1 MSVQL
6 KPGVVAHVPV
16 GELERDPDQ
25 PRKEFDEN
33 YLRELGETMKIKI
46 RHPLKI
52 RVVGKRKVI
61 FDGECRWRAAK
72 LVKIAKVPCLLEE
85 GNEDSIERAA
95 GQLHTSQQRK
105 NLSPLEIAE
114 FLVDLQKREKK
125 STNELL
131 AALAKAGIKDMGVV
145 KMESVMRLVELP
157 AWLKN
162 GINEGKFTPA
172 HGAAAVAALGYP
184 EVLKDLQVGIEDRM
198 DWQGSLTAKE
208 FADEVTNAFT
218 TVGHDLNQEHGAPKD
233 IRQFAIAVCK
243 KCDFYKKVG
252 KVELCMNRAEFDKK
266 NAEALKLKG
275 GSGVKPAADV
285 KLSPSEKRAQ
295 KKEQDQRAE
304 QRQLGRKDRMREHL
318 EGWLRAALQKHVD
331 TFIGADDSLVIWLAL
346 GAPNMPAWNG
356 GSFQRHEAAAKITSG
371 LISTWKLTTL
381 PDVLAFAHKLA
392 SEGPHL
398 NELNK
403 AALRAMTREELRWF
417 ARDHLKLQLDHTM
430 IAFKIDADY
439 LHLKRKPEMLEMA
452 KKAGVEKIDGGS
464 VSAIKATLLA
474 PDVVERIGIPGDIAE
489 LYAEE
494 FHTNDD
500 EEMDDPMDDPVCI
513 ECGCNH
519 MDACP
524 PGCAWVAIDET
535 PIKIGRGVSME
546 SDDGPVGICSA
557 CPTKR
562 WDAGERT
569 LSAAATARVKARDA
583 VLKGEQPAG
592 DDDLQDLEDSVA
604 KQIGTKAGKKKGKKK

>member
-6 KPGVVAHVPV
+6 KPGVVAQVPV
-16 GELERDPDQ
+16 GELERDPNQ
-25 PRKEFDEN
+25 PRKEFDPN

-46 RHPLKI
+46 RHPLII
-52 RVVGKRKVI
+52 RMDGKRKII

-72 LVKIAKVPCLLEE
+72 LAKLAKVPCLLDD
-85 GNEDSIERAA
+85 GKEDSIARAA

-105 NLSPLEIAE
+105 SLSPLEIAE

-131 AALAKAGIKDMGVV
+131 AALSKAGIQDMGAV
-145 KMESVMRLVELP
+145 KMEAVMRLVELP
-157 AWLKN
+157 PWLKN

-172 HGAAAVAALGYP
+172 HGAAAVAAIGYP
-184 EVLKDLQVGIEDRM
+184 EVLKELQVGVEDRM

-208 FADEVTNAFT
+208 FADELSTAFSE
-218 TVGHDLNQEHGAPKD
+218 VGHDLNAAVGPPKD

-243 KCDFYKKVG
+243 KCEFYKKIG
-252 KVELCMNRAEFDKK
+252 KLELCLNRAEFDKK

-275 GSGVKPAADV
+275 GVAGKPATEV

-295 KKEQDQRAE
+295 QKEQEQRAE
-304 QRQLGRKDRMREHL
+304 QRQVGRKDRMRDHL
-318 EGWLRAALQKHVD
+318 DRWLRAALQKHVE
-331 TFIGADDSLVIWLAL
+331 TFVGADDSLVIWLAL
-346 GAPNMPAWNG
+346 GAPNAPAWNG
-356 GSFQRHEAAAKITSG
+356 GSFQRHEEAAKITSG
-371 LISTWKLTTL
+371 LISTWKLATL
-381 PDVLAFAHKLA
+381 ADVLAFAHKLA
-392 SEGPHL
+392 HEGPHL

-430 IAFKIDADY
+430 IGFKIDADY

-452 KKAGVEKIDGGS
+452 KAANVEKIDGGS
-464 VSAIKATLLA
+464 VSAIKATLLQ
-474 PDVVERIGIPGDIAE
+474 PEIVERIGIPADIAE

-494 FHTNDD
+494 FHVNDD
-500 EEMDDPMDDPVCI
+500 DEMEDPMDDPVCI

-519 MDACP
+519 EDACP

-535 PIKIGRGVSME
+535 PIKIGRGASME

-569 LSAAATARVKARDA
+569 LSETAIARIKERNAMMHGHDGGDE
-583 VLKGEQPAG
+583 LK
-592 DDDLQDLEDSVA
+592 DLENTVA
-604 KQIGTKAGKKKGKKK
+604 DQIGTKAAKKKRAKP